1 MSVRDLIIRGSSGK
15 RALSGSR
22 GFSLIE
28 VLIAV
33 VILAIGLLGVAAVQV
48 LSLQQ
53 TNNSYLQTKANLHVQ
68 DLAERIRLNGGAALS
83 ASQVSELEDE
93 VEKNLGGDATVGVA
107 FSGSLATITVT
118 WEEKVPVSQESDGT
132 QTRTL
137 VVKSRVA
144 PQ

>member
-1 MSVRDLIIRGSSGK
+1 MPVRRFIYSRSCTNASS
-15 RALSGSR
+15 ANA

-48 LSLQQ
+48 VSLQQ

-68 DLAERIRLNGGAALS
+68 DLAERIRLNGGSPLS
-83 ASQVSELEDE
+83 TDDLNAVKDE
-93 VEKNLGGDATVGVA
+93 VGRSLGDDATLQVA
-107 FSGSLATITVT
+107 FNGSLATITLN
-118 WEEKVPVSQESDGT
+118 WEEKVPASEESGGT

-137 VVKSRVA
+137 VVEARVA
-144 PQ
+144 PR